1 MLLLDSEPEAS
12 QPPQRGM
19 PLTGSER
26 NATLSGSTGR
36 AVFAAPEF
44 LAVGNDHAAFL
55 SGSVKGGGR
64 PEKNN

>member
-1 MLLLDSEPEAS
+1 M
-12 QPPQRGM
+12 
-19 PLTGSER
+19 TGSER